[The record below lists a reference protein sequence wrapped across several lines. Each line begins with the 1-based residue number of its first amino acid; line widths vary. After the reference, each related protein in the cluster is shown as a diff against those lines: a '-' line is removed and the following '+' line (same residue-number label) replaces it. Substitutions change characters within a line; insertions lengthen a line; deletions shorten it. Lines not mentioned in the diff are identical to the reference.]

1 MVKINIA
8 DIRQEY
14 TKGGLRENEL
24 PGDPLWLFSRW
35 LQEAIDAEVDEP
47 TAVIVGTVSPEGK
60 PSTRTVLLKGL
71 HDGKFIFY
79 TNYESRKGKQL
90 EQNPHISLSF
100 VWHALERQVHIEGI
114 ATKVP
119 PEESDE
125 YFRKRPYKS
134 RIGARISPQS
144 RPIKSR
150 MQLIRAFV
158 KEAAHWIGKEVER
171 PGNWGG
177 YAVTPNRIE
186 FWQGRPNRLHDRF
199 LYILKEN
206 GLDPAKDLSIDQSI
220 DFGSTAAAFSGGKGE
235 FTVEFEPAA
244 TTLEKN
250 GDGFVVA
257 SLGVD
262 SGYVPYTSY
271 SAKTSYVEKHPEI
284 IQAFTDGLQKGVDYV
299 NSHTAEEIAKVIQP
313 QFKENDLD
321 TITRIVERYQ
331 SQDTWK
337 ENLVFEKESFELLQD
352 ILESAGELEKR
363 ADYEKLVTTI
373 YAKEAMK
380 K

>member
-24 PGDPLWLFSRW
+24 PGDPLSLFSRW

-125 YFRKRPYKS
+125 YFRDRKS
-134 RIGARISPQS
+134 
-144 RPIKSR
+144 
-150 MQLIRAFV
+150 
-158 KEAAHWIGKEVER
+158 
-171 PGNWGG
+171 
-177 YAVTPNRIE
+177 
-186 FWQGRPNRLHDRF
+186 
-199 LYILKEN
+199 
-206 GLDPAKDLSIDQSI
+206 
-220 DFGSTAAAFSGGKGE
+220 
-235 FTVEFEPAA
+235 
-244 TTLEKN
+244 
-250 GDGFVVA
+250 VV
-257 SLGVD
+257 
-262 SGYVPYTSY
+262 
-271 SAKTSYVEKHPEI
+271 
-284 IQAFTDGLQKGVDYV
+284 
-299 NSHTAEEIAKVIQP
+299 
-313 QFKENDLD
+313 
-321 TITRIVERYQ
+321 
-331 SQDTWK
+331 
-337 ENLVFEKESFELLQD
+337 
-352 ILESAGELEKR
+352 
-363 ADYEKLVTTI
+363 
-373 YAKEAMK
+373 
-380 K
+380 